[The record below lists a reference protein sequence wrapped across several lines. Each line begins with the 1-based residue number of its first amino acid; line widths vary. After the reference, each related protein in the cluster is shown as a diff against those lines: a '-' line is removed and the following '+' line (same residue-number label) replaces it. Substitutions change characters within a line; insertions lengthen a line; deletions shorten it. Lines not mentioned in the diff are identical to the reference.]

1 MTDTESGDN
10 PILKEDL
17 LCATGDMVLTGICGL
32 NLLDASKY
40 LQCDNQTL
48 SFTNC
53 PLQSKGASCCDPLI

>member
-1 MTDTESGDN
+1 M
-10 PILKEDL
+10 
-17 LCATGDMVLTGICGL
+17 GDMVLTGVCGL
-32 NLLDASKY
+32 NLLGVSKY